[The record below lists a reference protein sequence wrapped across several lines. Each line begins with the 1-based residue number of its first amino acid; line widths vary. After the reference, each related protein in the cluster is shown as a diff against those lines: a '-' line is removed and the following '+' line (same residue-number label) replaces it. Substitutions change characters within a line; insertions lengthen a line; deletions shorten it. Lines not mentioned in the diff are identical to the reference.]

1 MGGVHRVHVDDDQI
15 RRVEPL
21 QGDDVEV
28 LALAGNRGDDDRLG
42 EDPQQSPYQ
51 GVARLMARDAPS
63 RGDIDVV
70 VFDGDP
76 HDLTSMDSQSS
87 ARISSISSMS
97 SSLVRAGIRMP

>member
-1 MGGVHRVHVDDDQI
+1 MGGVHRIHVDDDQI
-15 RRVEPL
+15 RRVESL

-28 LALAGNRGDDDRLG
+28 LALAGNRGDDGRLG

-51 GVARLMARDAPS
+51 GVARLMTCDAPA
-63 RGDIDVV
+63 RRDVDVV

-87 ARISSISSMS
+87 ARISSMLS
-97 SSLVRAGIRMP
+97 SSLVRAGILMP